1 MTTRFRSSSVS
12 SIASSSVFSPVS
24 RSRRRAAAPRAGHA
38 FRLGA
43 LSLAL
48 TAIGIPA
55 RAQEGAGGSAAAA
68 AATPAAE
75 LSSVT
80 VSSQRELGATT
91 TRLPLT
97 PRETP
102 QSVSTIERAEIEQRS
117 LTSID
122 AVLRGATGIHASFFD
137 TQRPLYYARGFQ
149 ITDFQIDGLPTYSA
163 NTNQEFDTAL
173 YERIDIVRGAN
184 GILTGVGT
192 PSATI
197 NLIRKRPRREFGGS
211 VALSAGSWDFY
222 RGELDLN
229 VPLNADGSVR
239 SRFVVAPQKRHSFR
253 DRYQEDKYALLG
265 VVEADLGRD
274 TVVSLGYQRQD
285 NDPVAGLWGTI
296 PRFTADGGLARLP
309 RSSNFSPSWTRWQ
322 RESGTVFAT
331 IDHQLDDDWSLK
343 AAYNHT
349 EGENFSLRT
358 YAYGATTARA
368 PFIDRATGAGVRLY
382 GAVGGGAETQDT
394 LDTYLTGKFSLGGR
408 RHDLTLGLS
417 SLRTDTRTDG
427 YSSITAGANA
437 WSYTIPDVYTWDGTA
452 PEPVYRQTGA
462 RTEQRTR
469 QDGFYASVRWRL
481 SDELALLT
489 GARLTHW
496 RRQTDNFDTAGAYTG
511 TTARQSVRRETSPFL
526 GLVYDLTPEV
536 AAYASH
542 TGIFNPQ
549 NYRDRDNQPLDPV
562 QGTSNEI
569 GVKGEWLDRGLSA
582 SFAVFEVKQDN
593 YGVRDSSQP
602 AGSLPDGG
610 SAYVGVSGT
619 RSTGWELDAAARLS
633 AGWRATA
640 GVTRVNTQRNAA
652 DLTYAN
658 LPEWLVKVGTQYRFS
673 GALQPL
679 EIGAQW
685 LWQGRMDAVNVPSP
699 AGPATVTQSPFGLL
713 NLNASWRFGERTTL
727 SLAVFNA
734 ADKRYWATLDYP
746 NYGDKRFVSMTLRT
760 RF

>member
-1 MTTRFRSSSVS
+1 MTTRLSRHSFGRS
-12 SIASSSVFSPVS
+12 PR
-24 RSRRRAAAPRAGHA
+24 RSARRATRAPSGLPAARVLRLGTLALAVAGLPAWAQNAVPATNATNATAAP
-38 FRLGA
+38 
-43 LSLAL
+43 
-48 TAIGIPA
+48 
-55 RAQEGAGGSAAAA
+55 
-68 AATPAAE
+68 E
-75 LSSVT
+75 LSAVT
-80 VSSQRELGATT
+80 VSGGREVGATS

-102 QSVSTIERAEIEQRS
+102 QSVSTVDRAEIEQRS
-117 LTSID
+117 LLSID
-122 AVLRGATGIHASFFD
+122 AVLRGATGIHVSFYD

-149 ITDFQIDGLPTYSA
+149 ITDFQVDGLPTYSA

-197 NLIRKRPRREFGGS
+197 NLIRKRPRRTFGGS

-229 VPLNADGSVR
+229 VPLNEDGSVR
-239 SRFVVAPQKRHSFR
+239 SRFVIAPQKRHSFR
-253 DRYQEDKYALLG
+253 DRYQEDKYALLA
-265 VVEADLGRD
+265 VVEADLGRA
-274 TVVSLGYQRQD
+274 TVASVGYQRQD
-285 NDPVAGLWGTI
+285 NDPIAGLWGTI
-296 PRFTADGGLARLP
+296 PRFAADGGLADLP
-309 RSSNFSPSWTRWQ
+309 RSSNFSPAWTRWS

-331 IDHQLDDDWSLK
+331 VDHQIDDDWSLK
-343 AAYNHT
+343 ASYNRT

-358 YAYGATTARA
+358 YAYGRTTSSA

-408 RHDLTLGLS
+408 RHDLTLGVS
-417 SLRTDTRTDG
+417 SLRTNTRTDG

-452 PEPVYRQTGA
+452 PEPVYRLTGA

-469 QDGFYASVRWRL
+469 QDGFYASARWRL
-481 SDELALLT
+481 TDELALLT
-489 GARLTHW
+489 GARVTNW
-496 RRQTDNFDTAGAYTG
+496 RRQTDNFNTAGAYTG
-511 TTARQSVRRETSPFL
+511 TTTPQSVRRETSPFL

-549 NYRDRDNQPLDPV
+549 NFRDRNNVPLDPV
-562 QGTSNEI
+562 QGASNEI
-569 GVKGEWLDRGLSA
+569 GVKGEWLDRGLAA
-582 SFAVFEVKQDN
+582 SFAVFEVEQDN
-593 YGVRDSSQP
+593 FGIVDNTRP
-602 AGSLPDGG
+602 VGSLPGG
-610 SAYVGVSGT
+610 GTPYVGVDGT
-619 RSTGWELDAAARLS
+619 RSTGWELDAAARL
-633 AGWRATA
+633 APNWRATA
-640 GVTRVNTQRNAA
+640 GVTRVATRRAA
-652 DLTYAN
+652 TDLTYAN
-658 LPEWLVKVGTQYRFS
+658 LPEWLVKLGTQYRFD

-679 EIGAQW
+679 EVGAQW

-699 AGPATVTQSPFGLL
+699 AGPATVGQSPFGLL
-713 NLNASWRFGERTTL
+713 NLNASWRFDNATTL
-727 SLAVFNA
+727 SVAIFNA

-746 NYGDKRFVSMTLRT
+746 NYGDRRFVNLTLRT